1 MRPTALLLLLAALLP
16 LAPAA
21 QAEELRLPWESP
33 AARVF
38 QTIGTTD
45 VEIAYYRP
53 GVKGREIWGGLVPY
67 GEVWRLGA
75 NEATRISFTHPV
87 KIEGHDVPAG
97 TYALFA
103 IPGAKTWTLI
113 LNSQA
118 QQWGAYF
125 HDPEKDVV
133 RFDAVPRPGEPV
145 EWMSFA
151 ITPTSDSSAVV
162 EMAWEKL
169 RVPFTVSVDVPGIVW
184 GDIEKTLAGSP
195 TADDYLAAARYAQRK
210 GVRLDEAM
218 AWLDTALELEEGFWA
233 HETKAILLHG
243 QGQHEAA
250 LRHLARA
257 REMARGV
264 APQEYLDN
272 LAKLEAQWRGDGV
285 GE

>member
-1 MRPTALLLLLAALLP
+1 MRTPALLLLLAALLP
-16 LAPAA
+16 LPLSA
-21 QAEELRLPWESP
+21 QADELRLPWASP

-53 GVKGREIWGGLVPY
+53 GVKGREIWGALVPY

-87 KIEGHDVPAG
+87 KIDGHDVPAG

-103 IPGAKTWTLI
+103 IPGPKTWALV

-125 HDPEKDVV
+125 HDPEKDVL
-133 RFDAVPRPGEPV
+133 RFDVLPRPGEPV
-145 EWMSFA
+145 EWMAFT
-151 ITPTSDSSAVV
+151 ITPASESSAVV

-169 RVPFTVSVDVPGIVW
+169 RVPFTVSVDVERIVW
-184 GDIEKTLAGSP
+184 GDIERTLAGSP
-195 TADDYLAAARYAQRK
+195 TADDYLAAARYAQGQ
-210 GVRLDEAM
+210 GVRLDDAM
-218 AWLDTALELEEGFWA
+218 AWLDRSLELEEGFWA

-243 QGQHEAA
+243 QGEQEEA

-257 REMARGV
+257 RELAQGR
-264 APQEYLDN
+264 APQAYLDN
-272 LAKLEAQWRGDGV
+272 LGKLEAEWREEDA